1 MSDDQDTR
9 DRLIRLEAE
18 MDGVQKT
25 IDAMSEKVSTMHDIM
40 MQAKGARW
48 LLLGTAGLLGFLASL
63 LGKALPLWPGK

>member
-1 MSDDQDTR
+1 
-9 DRLIRLEAE
+9 

-25 IDAMSEKVSTMHDIM
+25 VEDMSQKVSAMHDVM

-63 LGKALPLWPGK
+63 LGKALPFLQPK